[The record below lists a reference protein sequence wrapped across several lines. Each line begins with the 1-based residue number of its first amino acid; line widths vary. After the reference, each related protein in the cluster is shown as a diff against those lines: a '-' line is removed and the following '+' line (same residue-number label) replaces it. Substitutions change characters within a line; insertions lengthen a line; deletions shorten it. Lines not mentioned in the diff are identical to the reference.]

1 MTILGWEEAGGEPI
15 ILVPEAR
22 ARGVYVVGTT
32 GMGKTTLLQSIAYQD
47 MAAGHG
53 VCVLDPHG
61 DMIDWLLERVPEGR
75 MDDVILFNPAD
86 EDHPFGLNLLACD
99 RDDPKQVRWVVATI
113 TSTLRRLYEWSWGPR
128 LDHVLGHT
136 LWTAMAIPD
145 STLIEVL
152 LLLSDSNYRRYWV
165 KRIDEPLLLNFWEEF
180 PEKSLKERLEFVS
193 STVNKLTPFLL
204 DSSLRMIVGQSKNTF
219 DMRKIMDE
227 GKILLVNLSKGDLG
241 ENNSALL
248 GSVLVNLILITALS
262 RRDMALTERE
272 KRPFHVIVDEYQN
285 FASESFSVLQSEA
298 RKYAVDLVVAH
309 QFRDQLSEETR
320 GSALNVGNFISF
332 RTTGTDGQE
341 LAAQFDNTPPE
352 PEIIY
357 QPKMFE
363 AQRMRGEEVTY
374 KPGRAYVAAKGPQR
388 LYSDMMMQKA
398 NILANLPPYAFEARI
413 IEPKPDPLDPSEKK
427 KRLVLGEHLLMT
439 IDPSPERTDKSL
451 LKRIYGEPVPE
462 RADRIRRQSQ
472 DKADPKAEVE
482 AEIYRRTLR
491 RAGMK
496 VPIRMKQ
503 QVAAAEEVEEERLS
517 EYLTPDYKFTM
528 MNG

>member
-1 MTILGWEEAGGEPI
+1 
-15 ILVPEAR
+15 
-22 ARGVYVVGTT
+22 
-32 GMGKTTLLQSIAYQD
+32 MGKTTLLQSIAYQD

-61 DMIDWLLERVPEGR
+61 DMIDWLLERVPEDRVG
-75 MDDVILFNPAD
+75 DVILFNPAD
-86 EDHPFGLNLLACD
+86 EDYPFGLNLLECD
-99 RDDPKQVRWVVATI
+99 RKDPKQVRWVVATI

-128 LDHVLGHT
+128 LEHVLNHT
-136 LWTAMAIPD
+136 LWTAMAIDD

-152 LLLSDSNYRRYWV
+152 LLLSDSNFRRYWV
-165 KRIDEPLLLNFWEEF
+165 KRIDEPLLLNFWQEF
-180 PEKSLKERLEFVS
+180 PDKSLKERLEFVS

-219 DMRKIMDE
+219 DMREVMDE

-262 RRDMALTERE
+262 RRDKPLAWRQE
-272 KRPFHVIVDEYQN
+272 RPFHVIVDEYQN

-341 LAAQFDNTPPE
+341 LAGQFDNTPP
-352 PEIIY
+352 PADDIF

-363 AQRMRGEEVTY
+363 PLRQRGPEPTLR
-374 KPGRAYVAAKGPQR
+374 PGRGYVTKKGPQR

-398 NILANLPPYAFEARI
+398 NNLANLPPYTFEARI
-413 IEPKPDPLDPSEKK
+413 IEPKPDPLDPSGKK
-427 KRLVLGEHLLMT
+427 ERLVLGQHLLMT
-439 IDPSPERTDKSL
+439 IDPSPERTDEGL
-451 LKRIYGEPVPE
+451 LKRIYGEPVSE
-462 RADRIRRQSQ
+462 RVGRIRQQSQ
-472 DKADPKAEVE
+472 DMADPKAEVE
-482 AEIYRRTLR
+482 ADIYRRTLS

-496 VPIRMKQ
+496 VPIRMKE
-503 QVAAAEEVEEERLS
+503 VAEVEEVDEGHLN
-517 EYLTPDYKFTM
+517 EYLSPDFDFTM

>member
-1 MTILGWEEAGGEPI
+1 MTILGWDEAGGTPI
-15 ILVPEAR
+15 RLVPEAR
-22 ARGVYVVGTT
+22 SRGVYVVGTT

-61 DMIDWLLERVPEGR
+61 DMIDWLLERVPENR
-75 MDDVILFNPAD
+75 VDDVILFNPAD
-86 EDHPFGLNLLACD
+86 EEHPFGLNLLACD
-99 RDDPKQVRWVVATI
+99 RKDPKQVRWVVATI
-113 TSTLRRLYEWSWGPR
+113 MSTLRRLYEWSWGPR

-152 LLLSDSNYRRYWV
+152 LLLSDPNFRRHWV
-165 KRIDEPLLLNFWEEF
+165 KRIDEPLLLNFWQEF

-262 RRDMALTERE
+262 RRDKPLAWRQE
-272 KRPFHVIVDEYQN
+272 RPFHVIVDEYQN

-309 QFRDQLSEETR
+309 QFRDQLTEEVR
-320 GSALNVGNFISF
+320 GSALNVGNFICF

-341 LAAQFDNTPPE
+341 LASQFDNTPPE

-357 QPKMFE
+357 QPKMFPS
-363 AQRMRGEEVTY
+363 QRGDSF
-374 KPGRAYVAAKGPQR
+374 KPGHAYVATKGPQR

-398 NILANLPPYAFEARI
+398 NNLANLQPYAFEARI
-413 IEPKPDPLDPSEKK
+413 IEPVATGEK
-427 KRLVLGEHLLMT
+427 KRLILGEHWLLT
-439 IDPSPERTDKSL
+439 IDPDPRWTETHL
-451 LKRIYGEPVPE
+451 LEQIYGKRAPE
-462 RADRIRRQSQ
+462 HADIIREQSQ
-472 DKADPKAEVE
+472 RMARDRGEVE
-482 AEIYRRTLR
+482 AEIYHRTLK

-496 VPIRMKQ
+496 VPIRVKH
-503 QVAAAEEVEEERLS
+503 VAEAEEVDESQLNELLS
-517 EYLTPDYKFTM
+517 PDFDFTM
-528 MNG
+528 ING